1 MEKEEREINKEIYA
15 QLGNIPDT
23 LAERIA
29 TYRKNLEELISTMV
43 EKDWEVQ
50 ADAQDNPARSI
61 SITQE
66 EYDADSD
73 STENNSAEWNE
84 YWINS
89 DSEEEDQDE
98 ENFHYESNKEP
109 PNIDQ
114 VRKGARNPHINIPEG
129 HHAYENWIQ
138 QRTTEAINDQIIK
151 LQSEPNITCNFMHVE
166 DKWNPIKEFPHV
178 FPEQKPLSLPPLRY
192 PLNYMQHHIKVRPG
206 ST

>member
-1 MEKEEREINKEIYA
+1 MGHLQNFLKEMEWENETTPLLERLSPIEEETEPEDVWEKMEKEGREIDKEIYA

-29 TYRKNLEELISTMV
+29 TYRKNLEEIILIM
-43 EKDWEVQ
+43 EEEDWEVQ
-50 ADAQDNPARSI
+50 ADAQDNLAASI

-73 STENNSAEWNE
+73 STGNNSAEWNE

-89 DSEEEDQDE
+89 KSEEEDQDE
-98 ENFHYESNKEP
+98 ENFQYESHEEP

-114 VRKGARNPHINIPEG
+114 IRKGARNLHITIPEG

-138 QRTTEAINDQIIK
+138 QRTIEAIND
-151 LQSEPNITCNFMHVE
+151 
-166 DKWNPIKEFPHV
+166 
-178 FPEQKPLSLPPLRY
+178 
-192 PLNYMQHHIKVRPG
+192 
-206 ST
+206 